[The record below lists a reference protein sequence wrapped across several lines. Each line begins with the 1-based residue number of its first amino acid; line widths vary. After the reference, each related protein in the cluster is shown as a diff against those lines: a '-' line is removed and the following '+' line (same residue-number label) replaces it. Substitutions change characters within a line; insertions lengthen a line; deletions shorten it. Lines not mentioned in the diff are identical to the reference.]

1 MKKDEIILF
10 LRNFK
15 ESTGDKYSIKK
26 IGFFGSAARDSMSK
40 ESDIDVVVDLEDPNL
55 FNLIGIKLELEEQLH
70 LPVDVVRYH
79 QKMNGFLK
87 KRIDKEAV
95 YV

>member
-79 QKMNGFLK
+79 QKMNEFLK